1 MRSQVRGGDNDKL
14 CFSVV
19 SDRNGEMEKRERRIE
34 KQGRDLCGCVVLVFV
49 QRNHRPEQKSLLF
62 FFQLNSTIFLQK

>member
-19 SDRNGEMEKRERRIE
+19 SHRKREMKTRETRMEK
-34 KQGRDLCGCVVLVFV
+34 QD
-49 QRNHRPEQKSLLF
+49 
-62 FFQLNSTIFLQK
+62 

>member
-19 SDRNGEMEKRERRIE
+19 SDRDREMKERKE
-34 KQGRDLCGCVVLVFV
+34 
-49 QRNHRPEQKSLLF
+49 LLKG
-62 FFQLNSTIFLQK
+62 TIITKTFLGLF

>member
-19 SDRNGEMEKRERRIE
+19 SDRKREMEKRETWTE
-34 KQGRDLCGCVVLVFV
+34 KQDRDFCGCFKA
-49 QRNHRPEQKSLLF
+49 N
-62 FFQLNSTIFLQK
+62 NIFECCFSMC

>member
-19 SDRNGEMEKRERRIE
+19 SDKTNREMKR
-34 KQGRDLCGCVVLVFV
+34 KGRKK
-49 QRNHRPEQKSLLF
+49 E
-62 FFQLNSTIFLQK
+62 

>member
-19 SDRNGEMEKRERRIE
+19 SDRNREMEKRERRIE
-34 KQGRDLCGCVVLVFV
+34 KQERDLCGCVVLVFV
-49 QRNHRPEQKSLLF
+49 QRNHQPNLKKKF
-62 FFQLNSTIFLQK
+62 NSAIFLQK